1 MLWVTAQLDSVFA
14 QIISYNFKYPVYLLA
29 VYGEKW
35 KWSHSVVSDSVT
47 PWTAASQAPP
57 SMGFSRQQYW
67 SGMPLP
73 SPGDLPDSGIE
84 PGSLTLWADVLPS
97 KPPGKPSN
105 IRYNIEIWFIIR
117 HWLTW
122 LSRLKSPNIYRQ
134 QAGDSGDPSPLPGS
148 RRQMFQCKWDKDIPS
163 YSAFF
168 GLFRSSL
175 AWARLPALGRAICFT
190 QST

>member
-14 QIISYNFKYPVYLLA
+14 QINSYNFKYPVYLLA
-29 VYGEKW
+29 VYGEKWKWSHSEKW

-73 SPGDLPDSGIE
+73 SPGDLPE

-105 IRYNIEIWFIIR
+105 IRYDIEIWFIIR

-134 QAGDSGDPSPLPGS
+134 QVGDSGDPSPLPAAE
-148 RRQMFQCKWDKDIPS
+148 DKCSNANGTKTFPLTQPFLV
-163 YSAFF
+163 Y
-168 GLFRSSL
+168 
-175 AWARLPALGRAICFT
+175 LGRHLLEQGYPC
-190 QST
+190 